1 MNDQDPQSKPPAES
15 LDEIDTEAMRKLIEF
30 NSTHPGFVIPA
41 KAWERLRDAAHA
53 VRALG
58 VDPAALLEAVAE
70 AHAGQKPKGRGKPA
84 DLKRRIYLWRVWPRL
99 ELFRLLSQLA
109 AEGADRARLLS
120 AGAELIRR
128 QLAERA
134 IPFAFVKMSR
144 DDFPL
149 DVDATPLE
157 QHVDWF
163 IEKHAGSRR
172 KDHRALAVERLTQW
186 LPEEKFPRS
195 GKALRVAWDAAKRE
209 YAKLLRSHKA
219 KPAEEP
225 SRVLAAIRHTYETQ
239 CSQIPPNS
247 EAGRAENRL
256 DTSPAR
262 RRVRVAYRKEE
273 ESGRTAEALDVK
285 GSRGLHGLGPGRDE
299 RPAPSLDGGWT
310 ALPEERAPSPLRP
323 ARRRRVARSAKANQ
337 HQRPRPRPG
346 EMRRPP

>member
-30 NSTHPGFVIPA
+30 NSTHPGFVIPRGE
-41 KAWERLRDAAHA
+41 WERLREAANA
-53 VRALG
+53 VRLLG

-70 AHAGQKPKGRGKPA
+70 AHAGQKPKGRGRPA
-84 DLKRRIYLWRVWPRL
+84 DLGRRIYLWRVWPRL
-99 ELFRLLSQLA
+99 ELFRLLS
-109 AEGADRARLLS
+109 
-120 AGAELIRR
+120 

>member
-1 MNDQDPQSKPPAES
+1 M
-15 LDEIDTEAMRKLIEF
+15 
-30 NSTHPGFVIPA
+30 
-41 KAWERLRDAAHA
+41 
-53 VRALG
+53 RALG

-70 AHAGQKPKGRGKPA
+70 AHAGQKPKGRGRPA
-84 DLKRRIYLWRVWPRL
+84 DLGRRIYLWRAWPRL

-134 IPFAFVKMSR
+134 IPLAFVKMSR

-163 IEKHAGSRR
+163 IGAHTGSRR
-172 KDHRALAVERLTQW
+172 KDHRALAVERLNQW

-195 GKALRVAWDAAKRE
+195 GKALRVAWDAAERE
-209 YAKLLRSHKA
+209 YGKLLRSHKA
-219 KPAEEP
+219 KLAEEP

-247 EAGRAENRL
+247 EAEGGENRPE
-256 DTSPAR
+256 TSDREKAR
-262 RRVRVAYRKEE
+262 GRRVSQGG
-273 ESGRTAEALDVK
+273 ESGRTREIMDVK
-285 GSRGLHGLGPGRDE
+285 GSRGPHGLGPGRDE
-299 RPAPSLDGGWT
+299 RAAPSLDGGWT
-310 ALPEERAPSPLRP
+310 ALPEERTPSPLRP
-323 ARRRRVARSAKANQ
+323 ARRRRVARSAKAHVN
-337 HQRPRPRPG
+337 QRPRPRPG
-346 EMRRPP
+346 KVKAPP